1 MFLILHIGG
10 HGIVASIDT
19 RLDWLDTNMGFM
31 NNGLGLIIA
40 IFVLMMLAVWLFAAA
55 PDAKADR
62 YKNEAQEEPAPVYGL
77 IYVLRSHYHFE
88 RGRDRLLRSWL
99 NLVGIFTV
107 VGHNFSWVLAFI
119 RRDLGIKV

>member
-1 MFLILHIGG
+1 
-10 HGIVASIDT
+10 
-19 RLDWLDTNMGFM
+19 M

-77 IYVLRSHYHFE
+77 INVLRSHYHFE

-107 VGHNFSWVLAFI
+107 VGHNFSWVLTFI

>member
-1 MFLILHIGG
+1 
-10 HGIVASIDT
+10 
-19 RLDWLDTNMGFM
+19 M

-55 PDAKADR
+55 PDTKADR

-88 RGRDRLLRSWL
+88 RGRDRLLRRWL

-107 VGHNFSWVLAFI
+107 VGHNFSWVLTLI
-119 RRDLGIKV
+119 RRELGIKVQRCLYNRVSHPEAFQVASVTSFDVV